1 MAYPTK
7 SLDLIKVICQ
17 NRRLL
22 SMVVSVEL
30 GNVVYLHVILDAV
43 SKADQ
48 SVSTLPLPYS
58 KGVLHAVTSWSVP
71 IVLAPLQI
79 IAVVI
84 LELLL
89 EWQSIEC
96 TSQGKLAIDLFLG
109 DVEVLD
115 VEEACYMSTGFI
127 FKGLAY
133 TYRHA
138 ERHGPT
144 ASQAP
149 PFLLVVRTD

>member
-48 SVSTLPLPYS
+48 SVNSSITL
-58 KGVLHAVTSWSVP
+58 
-71 IVLAPLQI
+71 Q
-79 IAVVI
+79 
-84 LELLL
+84 
-89 EWQSIEC
+89 
-96 TSQGKLAIDLFLG
+96 
-109 DVEVLD
+109 
-115 VEEACYMSTGFI
+115 
-127 FKGLAY
+127 
-133 TYRHA
+133 
-138 ERHGPT
+138 
-144 ASQAP
+144 
-149 PFLLVVRTD
+149 